1 MIREQ
6 LLTGTFQ
13 PSAVKRVEI
22 PTFSESSYGFRPNA
36 RSTSHTIASLSIHGL
51 CLTSYSWCGRFPQ
64 RAPATHWSNHVLR
77 TLHLA
82 CLATFAGISSAS
94 AQRSTITRDAFRA
107 RADSLVFTYLA
118 ESHAPSASFAVI
130 RGMDTLAFGA
140 HGLANVE
147 AWRAPTATTIYEIGS
162 ITKQFTSAAI
172 MKLVEQGRVKLDDDL
187 STYVPQFPLHGKRV
201 SIRQLLNHTSGIHS
215 YTSSPGWAKTW
226 NDQLSPDAIVTF
238 VAADT
243 FDFAPGTAYRYN
255 NTGYVLLGMVIE
267 KASGQKYANFLD
279 AQFFKPLGLRSTSY
293 CPSKTMNPAFALG
306 YSKTPNGTA
315 RAQFMD
321 LSHPFS
327 AGALCSTVGDFV
339 KWQRALDG
347 GQVVSPASY
356 ARMSTADSLNNGR
369 KISYG
374 FGLVPGVFNGHKTV
388 SHTGGIPGFA
398 TAATYV
404 PDDSLSIVVY
414 TNYDGESP
422 QALVQNLLRVA
433 YGVAPVGR
441 GAAALPAAAP
451 SLSSADRDAIVGDYT
466 LQLPNGQ
473 SLPIKFFSDGT
484 RLMAQAQGQPANE
497 IQYLGTYQFG
507 VAFDPAL
514 RFTFTI
520 DAGKA
525 TKVTLL
531 QGGARMEGLRVP

>member
-1 MIREQ
+1 MTHSSRLAGLA
-6 LLTGTFQ
+6 LL
-13 PSAVKRVEI
+13 A
-22 PTFSESSYGFRPNA
+22 
-36 RSTSHTIASLSIHGL
+36 GL
-51 CLTSYSWCGRFPQ
+51 
-64 RAPATHWSNHVLR
+64 
-77 TLHLA
+77 
-82 CLATFAGISSAS
+82 SSAT
-94 AQRSTITRDAFRA
+94 AQRSTITREVFRA

-118 ESHAPSASFAVI
+118 ESRAPSAAFAVI
-130 RGMDTLAFGA
+130 RGNDTLAIGA

-162 ITKQFTSAAI
+162 ITKQFTSSAI

-187 STYVPQFPLHGKRV
+187 SKYVPQFPLQGKKV
-201 SIRQLLNHTSGIHS
+201 SIHQLLNHTSGIHS

-226 NDQLSPDAIVTF
+226 NDELSPDEIVKF

-267 KASGQKYANFLD
+267 KASGQKYAKFLEE
-279 AQFFKPLGLRSTSY
+279 QFFKPLGLRQTSY
-293 CPSKTMNPAFALG
+293 CPSKTSDPVFALG
-306 YSKTPNGTA
+306 YSKGTSGTV
-315 RAQFMD
+315 RAQYLH

-327 AGALCSTVGDFV
+327 AGALCSTVGDLA

-347 GQVVSPASY
+347 GKVVSPASY
-356 ARMSTADSLNNGR
+356 ALMSTADTLNTGR
-369 KISYG
+369 KINYG
-374 FGLVPGVFNGHKTV
+374 FGLVPGVFEGHKTI

-422 QALVQNLLRVA
+422 QTLVQNLLRVA
-433 YGVAPVGR
+433 YGVAPVAR
-441 GAAALPAAAP
+441 AAAATAAAP
-451 SLSSADRDAIVGDYT
+451 TLSAADRDAIVGNYT
-466 LQLPNGQ
+466 LQLPTGQ
-473 SLPIKFFSDGT
+473 ALPIKFFLDGS
-484 RLMAQAQGQPANE
+484 RIMAQAQGQPANE
-497 IQYLGTYQFG
+497 LRYLGNYAFG

-514 RFTFTI
+514 RFTFTVA
-520 DAGKA
+520 AGKA

-531 QGGARMEGLRVP
+531 QGGATMDGPRAP

>member
-1 MIREQ
+1 MMR
-6 LLTGTFQ
+6 
-13 PSAVKRVEI
+13 
-22 PTFSESSYGFRPNA
+22 SSRLA
-36 RSTSHTIASLSIHGL
+36 GL
-51 CLTSYSWCGRFPQ
+51 
-64 RAPATHWSNHVLR
+64 AM
-77 TLHLA
+77 LA
-82 CLATFAGISSAS
+82 GLSSAT
-94 AQRSTITRDAFRA
+94 AQRSTITRDAFRP

-130 RGMDTLAFGA
+130 RGNDTLAYGA
-140 HGLANVE
+140 HGLANVD

-162 ITKQFTSAAI
+162 NTKQFTSAAI

-187 STYVPQFPLHGKRV
+187 SKYVPQFPLHGKKV

-215 YTSSPGWAKTW
+215 YTSSPEWSKTW
-226 NDQLSPDAIVTF
+226 NDVLSPDAIVKF

-267 KASGQKYANFLD
+267 KASGQKYANYLD
-279 AQFFKPLGLRSTSY
+279 AQFFKPLGLRQTSY
-293 CPSKTMNPAFALG
+293 CPSKTSDPAFALG
-306 YSKTPNGTA
+306 YSKGPNGTA
-315 RAQFMD
+315 RAQFLD

-327 AGALCSTVGDFV
+327 AGALCSTVGDFA

-347 GQVVSPASY
+347 GKVVSPASY
-356 ARMSTADSLNNGR
+356 ALMSTADTLNSGR
-369 KISYG
+369 KINYG

-404 PDDSLSIVVY
+404 PDDSLSIVVF
-414 TNYDGESP
+414 TNFDGESP
-422 QALVQNLLRVA
+422 QTLVQNLLRVA

-441 GAAALPAAAP
+441 GAAATQAAAP
-451 SLSSADRDAIVGDYT
+451 SLSAADRDAIVGNYT
-466 LQLPNGQ
+466 LQLPGGQ
-473 SLPIKFFSDGT
+473 ALPIKFFLDGT
-484 RLMAQAQGQPANE
+484 RLMAQAQGQDANE
-497 IQYLGTYQFG
+497 IRYLGNYAFG

-531 QGGARMEGLRVP
+531 QGGARIEGPRVP